1 MLTTL
6 HPAATGRRLL
16 LCRLGVITLRYRQ
29 SSLVLPTGFTCE
41 ARRWIAR
48 YVKSNCGR
56 GHLVCPPYK
65 LRSSAPGLEEFI
77 QRSSATGGMPDRAG
91 ATKDEVYRAIEA
103 LTLGERLKLKHFAA
117 LGGAGTRTSELW
129 AHFGGSFSPDFV
141 HPFLMIPLATSCSW
155 PASRYKQLAI
165 S

>member
-1 MLTTL
+1 MSNLMLTTL

-77 QRSSATGGMPDRAG
+77 LTQLRNRRDAGPSGCAERRGLSGDRG
-91 ATKDEVYRAIEA
+91 VDT
-103 LTLGERLKLKHFAA
+103 
-117 LGGAGTRTSELW
+117 W
-129 AHFGGSFSPDFV
+129 
-141 HPFLMIPLATSCSW
+141 
-155 PASRYKQLAI
+155 
-165 S
+165 